1 MDQRAE
7 GGGADDEV
15 IPETFCLTK
24 VDRRRQDQPHRSQAP
39 LSRRRLV
46 VRSPARGIEPYRYLP
61 IRMSADL
68 APSLGLHSLP
78 EEGPQHNER
87 VAAVRSRRLSDHRLI
102 RWSPGAE
109 RLANSE
115 S

>member
-1 MDQRAE
+1 MHRQR
-7 GGGADDEV
+7 
-15 IPETFCLTK
+15 
-24 VDRRRQDQPHRSQAP
+24 VDRQPKRREEMGPILMITAAESGATSGDHTH
-39 LSRRRLV
+39 
-46 VRSPARGIEPYRYLP
+46 RYLP